1 MDEQEKPKAII
12 KRPVKVSASYV
23 KPNFKIVDGKMVY
36 DRSFKSFKQEENDK
50 ILGAYQKRHSKV
62 HKEDVA
68 KIREENEKRREEA
81 RRKNDFTISF
91 ASYLEK
97 VSLNILEDVINY
109 ALVEDEKEF
118 IYTLFNGD
126 YGKSVVTKLKNK
138 VKRFNKINIKINS
151 FINYIV
157 EFIEEYEEFLNRLKD
172 FPKDEDYNLYQ
183 IKDLKTFLDIPYDA
197 NLKFILKMA

>member
-1 MDEQEKPKAII
+1 M
-12 KRPVKVSASYV
+12 
-23 KPNFKIVDGKMVY
+23 
-36 DRSFKSFKQEENDK
+36 
-50 ILGAYQKRHSKV
+50 
-62 HKEDVA
+62 
-68 KIREENEKRREEA
+68 
-81 RRKNDFTISF
+81 
-91 ASYLEK
+91 
-97 VSLNILEDVINY
+97 
-109 ALVEDEKEF
+109 
-118 IYTLFNGD
+118 
-126 YGKSVVTKLKNK
+126 VTKLKNK